1 MKPKL
6 IALDLDGTLLLPDK
20 SLSARN
26 RAALD
31 AAAAAGI
38 RIVPA
43 TGRLYAGLPYFIRA
57 LPYLRYLIAIN
68 GAQVYDAA

>member
-43 TGRLYAGLPYFIRA
+43 TGRL
-57 LPYLRYLIAIN
+57 
-68 GAQVYDAA
+68 